1 MIAVRTIYLLPMGH
15 KFDSTFFKGKMET
28 LFFSQFANLR
38 LKKLNYLR
46 YMQDINVYEFSQGF
60 SLKKT
65 VLYDVSFIIHQI
77 INFMGLFLLSED
89 LKLFFYSVIAS
100 GVRQF
105 YSSGSQF

>member
-1 MIAVRTIYLLPMGH
+1 
-15 KFDSTFFKGKMET
+15 
-28 LFFSQFANLR
+28 
-38 LKKLNYLR
+38 
-46 YMQDINVYEFSQGF
+46 MQDINVYEFSQGF

-77 INFMGLFLLSED
+77 INFMGLFLLSQD